1 MKREFLGSLVVHFII
16 IIFGV
21 LLSSSTARV
30 KGYPTV
36 YRVNLVSLPKTSAQA
51 VADVKTIKAKE
62 KGVAFKPVKKA
73 TKKEISPD
81 KQVLEDLKKEEAEK
95 STQDESKPG
104 EGIGSAVL
112 EGKGLENSYYVDLM
126 LQKIKE
132 SWRNPVKGGLLK
144 ATVYFKIQRDGKIID
159 AEVEIPSGV
168 SIFDQSAVRAVIS
181 ASPLPPLPS
190 QFTSEYLGVHLE
202 FEYIP

>member
-1 MKREFLGSLVVHFII
+1 MKREFWGSLIVHFIL
-16 IIFGV
+16 IIFVV

-36 YRVNLVSLPKTSAQA
+36 YRVNLVSLPKASTA
-51 VADVKTIKAKE
+51 VVAEVKTIKAKD

-73 TKKEISPD
+73 TKKEISPE
-81 KQVLEDLKKEEAEK
+81 KQVLEDLKKEKSEAETPK
-95 STQDESKPG
+95 ESKSG
-104 EGIGSAVL
+104 EDVGSAVL

-132 SWRNPVKGGLLK
+132 SWRNPVRGGLLK
-144 ATVYFKIQRDGKIID
+144 ATVYFRIQRNGEITD
-159 AEVEIPSGV
+159 AEVETGSGV
-168 SIFDQSAVRAVIS
+168 SIFDQSAIRAVIS
-181 ASPLPPLPS
+181 VSPLPPLPS

-202 FEYIP
+202 FEYTP

>member
-16 IIFGV
+16 IIFVV
-21 LLSSSTARV
+21 LLSSSSARV

-36 YRVNLVSLPKTSAQA
+36 YRVNLVSLPKASATA
-51 VADVKTIKAKE
+51 VTEVKTTKAQE

-81 KQVLEDLKKEEAEK
+81 KQVLEDLKKEK
-95 STQDESKPG
+95 SEDESQKESKLG

-132 SWRNPVKGGLLK
+132 SWRNPVRGGLLK

-159 AEVEIPSGV
+159 AAVEIPSGV
-168 SIFDQSAVRAVIS
+168 SIFDQSALRAVIS

-202 FEYIP
+202 FEYTP